1 MKLNV
6 QTKIKMSLFKLLFL
20 LFFVQILSAQDQG
33 CATGDCDNGIGRFI
47 FPNTDKYIGEF
58 KNGQLDGNGVYI
70 SKNGNQYRGQFK
82 ENMRHG
88 YGTYKWSNGDTY
100 IGEYLNNERHGEG
113 TYFGVD
119 GTVNEGFWEKGVF
132 VKSTVEIELVDSSDT
147 TNNSSNTAESFP
159 QKSYPNLLEP
169 HTIIGSKKRT
179 ALVIGNADY
188 QTNPLKNPV
197 NDASSIADELRHSGF
212 SVMLFTNLS
221 QKDLKIALR
230 DFGQILKEVGGVGLF
245 YFAGHGL
252 QEGGR
257 NYLLPIDADIRK
269 TQDIELEAVDLS
281 RVLVEMD
288 YAENEL
294 NLIILDA
301 CRDNPYEEAFKD
313 SRNRHNGLAS
323 IQSAP
328 YNSFIAFSTSPGA
341 VAADKPEAG
350 HGLYTQELLNA
361 LQKKGL
367 KLEDIFKTVRSNVR
381 KLSNGV
387 QIPWEIS
394 SVEDDFY
401 FKE

>member
-1 MKLNV
+1 
-6 QTKIKMSLFKLLFL
+6 
-20 LFFVQILSAQDQG
+20 
-33 CATGDCDNGIGRFI
+33 
-47 FPNTDKYIGEF
+47 
-58 KNGQLDGNGVYI
+58 
-70 SKNGNQYRGQFK
+70 
-82 ENMRHG
+82 
-88 YGTYKWSNGDTY
+88 
-100 IGEYLNNERHGEG
+100 
-113 TYFGVD
+113 
-119 GTVNEGFWEKGVF
+119 
-132 VKSTVEIELVDSSDT
+132 
-147 TNNSSNTAESFP
+147 
-159 QKSYPNLLEP
+159 
-169 HTIIGSKKRT
+169 
-179 ALVIGNADY
+179 
-188 QTNPLKNPV
+188 
-197 NDASSIADELRHSGF
+197 
-212 SVMLFTNLS
+212 LFTNLS

-230 DFGQILKEVGGVGLF
+230 DFGQILKEEGGVGLF

-341 VAADKPEAG
+341 VAADKPEAN

-367 KLEDIFKTVRSNVR
+367 KLEDIFKIVRSNVR